1 MSATPAVE
9 VRNVSKAY
17 GKLHAVEHVTF
28 QIEENEVFG
37 FLGPNGAGKSTL
49 IKILISL
56 LAPDEG
62 EAFVCGY
69 DVNRQPYDAK
79 RQFGVV
85 PEESNVY
92 TEISTWDNLMFTAQ
106 IYRIP
111 VNERKK
117 RIEILLEQ
125 FELQGKKDERVFTL
139 SKGMR
144 QRLSLAMAL
153 IHKPRVLFLDE
164 PVLGLDVQ
172 SMQMI
177 KGCLRELNQNGT
189 TIFITTH
196 QIDVAD
202 ELCHRVAIINHG
214 QIAAIETPEK
224 LKAAIEGRR
233 SVEVVVTNGG
243 TTKQYA
249 GLTKLQGVSQAFRQG
264 EKIRLYT
271 ADPATVL
278 TGVMEIATLEHM
290 PVQAINTHG
299 PSLEDVF
306 MMVTGKGMGP
316 ARQKHPGTECKGCPV
331 KAECDAEKDAPEGA
345 PENKKRSSFLKGS
358 CEH

>member
-164 PVLGLDVQ
+164 PVWAWTCK

-189 TIFITTH
+189 PSLSPRTRSTWRTSFATAWRS
-196 QIDVAD
+196 QPRAD
-202 ELCHRVAIINHG
+202 RRDRNA
-214 QIAAIETPEK
+214 EK

-249 GLTKLQGVSQAFRQG
+249 GLTKLQGVLAGLPPGR
-264 EKIRLYT
+264 E
-271 ADPATVL
+271 DPAL
-278 TGVMEIATLEHM
+278 YCR
-290 PVQAINTHG
+290 PCHG
-299 PSLEDVF
+299 PYL
-306 MMVTGKGMGP
+306 G
-316 ARQKHPGTECKGCPV
+316 
-331 KAECDAEKDAPEGA
+331 
-345 PENKKRSSFLKGS
+345 
-358 CEH
+358 